1 MKRFG
6 HVYYGLLGLPLA
18 MASLP
23 MYVQLPA
30 YYTQQLG
37 LPMAAVGYVL
47 FFTRLFDTFQDPFI
61 GVLINRYKASHPFS
75 YIVGG
80 VMLALAFSA
89 LWLPPQWIRVDQQL
103 SLIWIGFMLFFAYT
117 AHSLLNIA
125 YLSWGAELGKE
136 TGAAANSATLLGAAT
151 WREGF
156 GLLGVI
162 LASIAP
168 AFLLVVTL
176 EVQREKLTLYSGL
189 FAISLALSIFIL
201 LKFASR
207 PHEYRTNHSSLRSQ
221 IRHIIADK
229 KIRPL
234 FLAYL
239 INSLAVAL
247 PASLM
252 LFFVDQQIG
261 ANEKLPQFLVSY
273 FVSGAIGLP
282 IWLFCA
288 KRFGSRIVWQ
298 ASLLISILAF
308 IGAAFLVRGDI
319 ALYTLIC
326 ITSGL
331 CLGADLVLPPVLL
344 SEKLGTSTQ
353 HASYFGVW
361 TFLGKIALATSSLS
375 LPLLDFLQK
384 NANFIGATKGLIDN
398 LALVLCYALIPC
410 ALKILTFICLIDTH
424 GRNTK

>member
-6 HVYYGLLGLPLA
+6 HVFYGLLGLPLA

-47 FFTRLFDTFQDPFI
+47 FFTRLFDTFQDPFL
-61 GVLINRYKASHPFS
+61 GVLINRYKASHPLS

-80 VMLALAFSA
+80 VLMALAFAA
-89 LWLPPQWIRVDQQL
+89 LWLPPIWIQRDLHL
-103 SLIWIGFMLFFAYT
+103 SLVWIGFMLFFAYS

-136 TGAAANSATLLGAAT
+136 TGPETNSATLLGAAT
-151 WREGF
+151 WREAF

-168 AFLLVVTL
+168 AFLLIGTPD
-176 EVQREKLTLYSGL
+176 EQRDKLAVYCGL
-189 FAISLALSIFIL
+189 FGVAIALSIFVL

-207 PHEYRTNHSSLRSQ
+207 PHEYQTNQSSLRSQ
-221 IRHIIADK
+221 ISQISTDK
-229 KIRPL
+229 KVRPL

-282 IWLFCA
+282 VWLLCA

-298 ASLLISILAF
+298 VSLLISIFAF
-308 IGAAFLVRGDI
+308 IGAAFLTRGDVNG
-319 ALYTLIC
+319 YTIIC

-344 SEKLGTSTQ
+344 SEQLGTSTQ

-384 NANFIGATKGLIDN
+384 NADFIGATKGLVDN
-398 LALVLCYALIPC
+398 IALVMCYALIPC
-410 ALKILTFICLIDTH
+410 ALKILTFICLIDSH
-424 GRNTK
+424 KRNTK